1 MNLNIEMPIA
11 TYLLASIGLL
21 VIFSLL
27 IYQLFYYKNHQLKVF
42 SLRKIIIIGLF
53 FAIYILQSYLTL
65 LQSGDNFI
73 LVNFDSASIILL
85 SWVFGPLEGLIYALL
100 ADNTRILVLGWLWQ
114 LLYALEFPMIAL
126 IAGTLGQIYR
136 TQIKKAKTDTS
147 DNSSLFLKH
156 KYLYFGII
164 QLIILATYLGSILV
178 AYFNPSYLPDNL
190 VFNSLTIISLISAVI
205 LETIFFLLS
214 YKQKYYQLDLLFFLF
229 IIAVIFRWVIQ
240 IHYSTVA
247 DRNLWAP
254 VFGEIYFVRIAKNA
268 YLVPMMITV
277 WFLLISFVET
287 FLMKNHQNRW

>member
-254 VFGEIYFVRIAKNA
+254 VFGEIYFVRIAKNV